1 MPRKAEVGLEGRI
14 LDAAYKL
21 WSERGEH
28 ALTMRAVAKAAGT
41 TTPTLYER
49 FRDKHDLLELLRTR
63 ARQNLYAAIR
73 TADSAKDVC
82 KRALEFTA
90 RHGHEYRLLT
100 DGWAARFSRKEP
112 MPSVEL
118 MKQRLAEELGGA
130 SDDHTDLSLAL
141 VALVHGTSLLLLAE
155 GVKEDVARQL
165 RRVCLEACEAL
176 IREGVAGSGGTQ
188 TACRVTWA
196 TATSK
201 DLTQSAQRLR
211 RVRREK
217 QNQLQRT

>member
-196 TATSK
+196 
-201 DLTQSAQRLR
+201 
-211 RVRREK
+211 
-217 QNQLQRT
+217 

>member
-1 MPRKAEVGLEGRI
+1 MPRKAEAGLEGRI

-73 TADSAKDVC
+73 AADSAEDVC
-82 KRALEFTA
+82 KRALEFTT

-100 DGWAARFSRKEP
+100 DGRAARFSRKEP
-112 MPSVEL
+112 MPSVAL
-118 MKQRLAEELGGA
+118 VKQRLAEQLGGEA
-130 SDDHTDLSLAL
+130 EEHTELTLAL

-155 GVKEDVARQL
+155 GVNEDVSRQL

-176 IREGVAGSGGTQ
+176 IREASRGAVGRKRRAGRVA
-188 TACRVTWA
+188 
-196 TATSK
+196 
-201 DLTQSAQRLR
+201 
-211 RVRREK
+211 
-217 QNQLQRT
+217 

>member
-1 MPRKAEVGLEGRI
+1 MPRKAEAGLEGRI

-63 ARQNLYAAIR
+63 ARQNLYTAIR
-73 TADSAKDVC
+73 AADSAEDVC

-100 DGWAARFSRKEP
+100 DGWAARLSRKEP
-112 MPSVEL
+112 MPSVGL
-118 MKQRLAEELGGA
+118 MKQRLAERLGGEA
-130 SDDHTDLSLAL
+130 DDHTDLSLAL

-155 GVKEDVARQL
+155 GVNEDVARQL

-176 IREGVAGSGGTQ
+176 IHEASLGVA
-188 TACRVTWA
+188 
-196 TATSK
+196 
-201 DLTQSAQRLR
+201 R
-211 RVRREK
+211 RKRRAG
-217 QNQLQRT
+217 

>member
-1 MPRKAEVGLEGRI
+1 MPRKAEAGLEGRI

-63 ARQNLYAAIR
+63 ARQNLYTAIR
-73 TADSAKDVC
+73 AADSAEDVC

-100 DGWAARFSRKEP
+100 DGWAARLSRKEP
-112 MPSVEL
+112 MPSVAL
-118 MKQRLAEELGGA
+118 MKERLAEELGGA
-130 SDDHTDLSLAL
+130 SDNHTDLSLAL

-155 GVKEDVARQL
+155 GVNEDVARQL

-176 IREGVAGSGGTQ
+176 IREASRGAVGRTRRAG
-188 TACRVTWA
+188 
-196 TATSK
+196 
-201 DLTQSAQRLR
+201 
-211 RVRREK
+211 
-217 QNQLQRT
+217 

>member
-1 MPRKAEVGLEGRI
+1 MPRKAQAGLEGRI

-49 FRDKHDLLELLRTR
+49 FRDKRDLLDLLRTR
-63 ARQNLYAAIR
+63 VRQNLYAAIR
-73 TADSAKDVC
+73 TADSAEDVC
-82 KRALEFTA
+82 RRALDFTA

-100 DGWAARFSRKEP
+100 DGWAARLSRKEP
-112 MPSVEL
+112 MPSVAL
-118 MKQRLAEELGGA
+118 MKQRLAERLGGEA
-130 SDDHTDLSLAL
+130 EDHTELSLAL

-155 GVKEDVARQL
+155 EVQERVTRQL

-176 IREGVAGSGGTQ
+176 IRDASRGAVTRKGRAG
-188 TACRVTWA
+188 
-196 TATSK
+196 
-201 DLTQSAQRLR
+201 
-211 RVRREK
+211 
-217 QNQLQRT
+217 

>member
-1 MPRKAEVGLEGRI
+1 MPRKAEAALEGRI

-73 TADSAKDVC
+73 AADSAEDVC

-90 RHGHEYRLLT
+90 RRGHEYRLLT
-100 DGWAARFSRKEP
+100 DGWAARLGRKEP
-112 MPSVEL
+112 MPSVAL
-118 MKQRLAEELGGA
+118 MKQRLAEQLGGEA
-130 SDDHTDLSLAL
+130 ENHTELSLAL

-155 GVKEDVARQL
+155 GVQEDVARQL
-165 RRVCLEACEAL
+165 RRVCMEACEVL
-176 IREGVAGSGGTQ
+176 IREASRGTVGRKRRAG
-188 TACRVTWA
+188 
-196 TATSK
+196 
-201 DLTQSAQRLR
+201 
-211 RVRREK
+211 
-217 QNQLQRT
+217 

>member
-1 MPRKAEVGLEGRI
+1 MPRKAEAGLEGRI

-49 FRDKHDLLELLRTR
+49 FREKHDLLELLRTR
-63 ARQNLYAAIR
+63 ARQNLYTAIR
-73 TADSAKDVC
+73 MADSAVDVC

-90 RHGHEYRLLT
+90 RHGNEYQLLT
-100 DGWAARFSRKEP
+100 DGWAARLGRKEP
-112 MPSVEL
+112 MPSVAL
-118 MKQRLAEELGGA
+118 MKQRLAEQLGGEVE
-130 SDDHTDLSLAL
+130 DHTELSLAL

-155 GVKEDVARQL
+155 GVQEDVARQL

-176 IREGVAGSGGTQ
+176 IRESSRGAVGRKRRAG
-188 TACRVTWA
+188 
-196 TATSK
+196 
-201 DLTQSAQRLR
+201 
-211 RVRREK
+211 
-217 QNQLQRT
+217 

>member
-1 MPRKAEVGLEGRI
+1 MAREGSQRCRRKAEAGLEGRI

-73 TADSAKDVC
+73 AADSAEDVC

-90 RHGHEYRLLT
+90 RRGH
-100 DGWAARFSRKEP
+100 DIG
-112 MPSVEL
+112 
-118 MKQRLAEELGGA
+118 
-130 SDDHTDLSLAL
+130 
-141 VALVHGTSLLLLAE
+141 
-155 GVKEDVARQL
+155 
-165 RRVCLEACEAL
+165 C
-176 IREGVAGSGGTQ
+176 
-188 TACRVTWA
+188 
-196 TATSK
+196 
-201 DLTQSAQRLR
+201 
-211 RVRREK
+211 
-217 QNQLQRT
+217 